1 MAARTLDHAFALATG
16 KAAASTLL
24 EATSNGGG
32 SLEWH
37 SFDARPGG
45 GSSDFKAITPISVVP
60 TGVRFRGM
68 PNARWWEMEDATVD
82 MGSVDAGPSNVAR
95 LAFLEYA
102 LVYGNDFFAVP
113 LRLPIGSLTRV
124 TSLVVADTFG
134 MKLSIESANRRQG
147 KQGATRFCLFALSE
161 RSGST
166 PVVVTSRR
174 HPILAPVSGQML
186 STAAV
191 EDVLL
196 LRDEMANLAWAV
208 ERRYEGERGLPV
220 ERHETAV
227 LAAPERAVPG
237 RDATLTYR
245 LGTEVPPYWFPLI
258 PTLASDDVSLV
269 LSRQQ
274 SAGDRQ
280 LPTAGCSQWAEPRS
294 RRRGPREG
302 TRLLRDT
309 AMTRWSNGRVFVWSR
324 RRREI
329 GRGEAE
335 WLALRT
341 FAEHE

>member
-1 MAARTLDHAFALATG
+1 MTT
-16 KAAASTLL
+16 
-24 EATSNGGG
+24 
-32 SLEWH
+32 
-37 SFDARPGG
+37 
-45 GSSDFKAITPISVVP
+45 VP
-60 TGVRFRGM
+60 
-68 PNARWWEMEDATVD
+68 
-82 MGSVDAGPSNVAR
+82 
-95 LAFLEYA
+95 
-102 LVYGNDFFAVP
+102 
-113 LRLPIGSLTRV
+113 
-124 TSLVVADTFG
+124 
-134 MKLSIESANRRQG
+134 
-147 KQGATRFCLFALSE
+147 
-161 RSGST
+161 
-166 PVVVTSRR
+166 
-174 HPILAPVSGQML
+174 
-186 STAAV
+186 V
-191 EDVLL
+191 EKVLL

-208 ERRYEGERGLPV
+208 EHSYEGERGLPV

-269 LSRQQ
+269 LSRISNQP
-274 SAGDRQ
+274 ATVRF
-280 LPTAGCSQWAEPRS
+280 PTAGCSRWARPPIPDAEV
-294 RRRGPREG
+294 PREG